1 MTFLS
6 KRTFERY
13 SYSWTRVQNYKWSHS
28 EAVTH
33 NGFISGPLKQCF
45 QTCWMEKKEI
55 LWCLLKRQVP
65 RSHPRLPETD
75 LPREVWKSSVSV
87 CELWLHAGLT
97 QGIQ

>member
-45 QTCWMEKKEI
+45 QTCWMEKKRNPVVLI
-55 LWCLLKRQVP
+55 KKTSSPVP
-65 RSHPRLPETD
+65 PQIARNRPSKGGLE
-75 LPREVWKSSVSV
+75 KFCVS
-87 CELWLHAGLT
+87 L
-97 QGIQ
+97 